1 MSRQLRAC
9 LAFALAS
16 ALALPAS
23 AEAGLGARVLQLG
36 KRGNDVRALQGYL
49 DAAGYTLAQTGHY
62 DRTTRS
68 RVRWFEAD
76 HGLPVNGVVSAADA
90 ALIRRAANAK
100 PSSGGAQYG
109 VKPPSGPVPAGLTVV
124 PGSRAKLLPSGLAA
138 APADAPDEV
147 KRIIA
152 SANEIARLPYKW
164 GGGHAGWR
172 DTGYD
177 CSGSTTYA
185 FRTTFR
191 RGRLPTFGYSN
202 WGQAGQGRW
211 ITVYANSGHVFLVV
225 AGLRFDTSG
234 LRIAGSRCTNQ
245 ARDVSSFVARHP
257 PGF

>member
-1 MSRQLRAC
+1 MSRKLRAC
-9 LAFALAS
+9 LAAALAGC
-16 ALALPAS
+16 LALPAS
-23 AEAGLGARVLQLG
+23 ADAGFGQRVLNLG

-49 DAAGYTLAQTGHY
+49 DAAGYTLAQTGRF
-62 DRTTRS
+62 DETTRK

-76 HGLPVNGVVSAADA
+76 HGLPVNGVVSASEAT
-90 ALIRRAANAK
+90 LIRRAANAK

-109 VKPPSGPVPAGLTVV
+109 SKPPAGPAPAGLTIV
-124 PGSRAKLLPSGLAA
+124 PGDRAKVLSSGLAA
-138 APADAPDEV
+138 APANAPDEV
-147 KRIIA
+147 KRVIA
-152 SANEIARLPYKW
+152 SANEIARLPYRW
-164 GGGHAGWR
+164 GGGHGAWR

-202 WGQAGQGRW
+202 WGEAGPGRW
-211 ITVYANSGHVFLVV
+211 ITVYANSGHVFAVI

-234 LRIAGSRCTNQ
+234 LRVAGSRWTTQ
-245 ARDVSSFVARHP
+245 SRDLSSFVARHP